1 MCVHLHVSNVFMYAG
16 ATACKWRA
24 EDSSYLP
31 PVLEIAPLLMFII
44 VFKLAGPQA
53 SGDSP
58 IPREGH
64 AGITDT
70 CAAVFW
76 RS

>member
-1 MCVHLHVSNVFMYAG
+1 MHMHMHVSNVFMYAG

-44 VFKLAGPQA
+44 VFKLASPQA

-58 IPREGH
+58 ISREGH
-64 AGITDT
+64 AGITDA